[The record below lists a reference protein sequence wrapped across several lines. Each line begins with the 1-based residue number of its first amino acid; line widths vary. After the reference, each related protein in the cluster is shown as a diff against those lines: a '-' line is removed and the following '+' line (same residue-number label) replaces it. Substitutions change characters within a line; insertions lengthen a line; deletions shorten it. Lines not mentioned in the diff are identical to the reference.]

1 MARSLPDSVRSHAFD
16 APENIA
22 ITMGSRSHTYG
33 QLWREIIAFAE
44 WLKGTGFKAGDR
56 AAIVLANCPEAVIA
70 CYGTWMAGG
79 IAVPMNSQAKS
90 RELAPWLRHCDP
102 AVLIHESG
110 NTDMEPLLE
119 SLATRPRL
127 LVVGEEPKRI
137 PGARFNE
144 VVASRSLSVE
154 TVSAPRLDDT
164 PAMILFTSGTT
175 GSPKGVTLS
184 HRNIASN
191 AAAVI
196 EYLELTAADSIV
208 SVLPFYYAYGNSVL
222 STHLAVGGRVV
233 LELNMVFPHAV
244 VETIAR
250 ERVSGFSG
258 VPSTFALLLS
268 RVDLSRH
275 DLGSLRYLTQAGG
288 PMAVALTRRLLSALP
303 SARLFV
309 MYGQTEATS
318 RLTWLPPEML
328 GSKIGSAGKAIPGV
342 EIEIRS
348 GRQRSIGADGI
359 GEVWARGE
367 NVMLGYWRDEARTS
381 EVLSDGWLRTGDM
394 GRIDADGYLFLEG
407 RRTDMIKVGANRI
420 YPNDVEEAIAEFPGI
435 AEVAVVGIE
444 DELLGQV
451 VKAFIVPGV
460 AGSVDKMAV
469 LAHCRAGLAP
479 YKIPKHIEFVDA
491 LPKTASGKI
500 NRGALAVA
508 AVTRE
513 ES

>member
-1 MARSLPDSVRSHAFD
+1 VARSLPDSVRSHAFD